1 MNNLNEK
8 TQERLERW
16 RKNKILTV
24 SSEKIKNTAP
34 SRRNG
39 KNDYGDVLSI
49 EEWEEEVKKSQT
61 RK

>member
-8 TQERLERW
+8 MQERLDKW
-16 RKNKILTV
+16 RNHTLVVPAASKIRN
-24 SSEKIKNTAP
+24 EPP

-39 KNDYGDVLSI
+39 KNDYGDAMTI
-49 EEWEEEVKKSQT
+49 EEWEAEAKKSQT

>member
-8 TQERLERW
+8 TQERLDRW
-16 RKNKILTV
+16 RKNKLPVI
-24 SSEKIKNTAP
+24 SSEKIKGAAQ

-49 EEWEEEVKKSQT
+49 EEWEEEVKRSQN
-61 RK
+61 RR